1 MIAENMKAKVAGNS
15 VIRQMFEEGKAMA
28 KVYGAENV
36 YDFSLGNPNI
46 PAPASVNKAILDIL
60 ENEDPLKVHG
70 YMSNA
75 GFEETRQAIAD
86 DLNARFGTSYR
97 LENVI
102 LTAGAGSA
110 MNIALKTL
118 LNPGDEVLVFAPYFV
133 EYRNYIGNYYA
144 ETVEVPPLADGSFLP
159 DVAGMEARITEKT
172 KAVILNSPN
181 NPTGVIY
188 PVSVIRELAA
198 ALQRGA
204 DRVGHPIYII
214 SDEPYRELV
223 YDDQE
228 VAHLPSYYADTVI
241 GYSFSKSLSL
251 PGERLGYLLVPDAS
265 HEAEEFI
272 TAATIANRIS
282 GIVNAPS
289 LIQLAIARC
298 LKEKADLDFYAKNG
312 AALYDGLTKMGYD
325 CLKPQGAFY
334 LWVKAP
340 CEEQAFVKALKEEHI
355 LVTPGS
361 AFAGPGYVRI
371 SYCVA
376 HETILNSMPGFRKVM
391 EACQR

>member
-1 MIAENMKAKVAGNS
+1 M
-15 VIRQMFEEGKAMA
+15 
-28 KVYGAENV
+28 
-36 YDFSLGNPNI
+36 
-46 PAPASVNKAILDIL
+46 
-60 ENEDPLKVHG
+60 
-70 YMSNA
+70 
-75 GFEETRQAIAD
+75 
-86 DLNARFGTSYR
+86 
-97 LENVI
+97 
-102 LTAGAGSA
+102 
-110 MNIALKTL
+110 
-118 LNPGDEVLVFAPYFV
+118 
-133 EYRNYIGNYYA
+133 
-144 ETVEVPPLADGSFLP
+144 
-159 DVAGMEARITEKT
+159 
-172 KAVILNSPN
+172 
-181 NPTGVIY
+181 
-188 PVSVIRELAA
+188 
-198 ALQRGA
+198 
-204 DRVGHPIYII
+204 
-214 SDEPYRELV
+214 
-223 YDDQE
+223 
-228 VAHLPSYYADTVI
+228 PSYYADTVI